1 MEETVIQT
9 MSWAQAFSDVGV
21 AFAIVF
27 GIIGVIYCI
36 MKY

>member
-1 MEETVIQT
+1 MGEIVVQT
-9 MSWAQAFSDVGV
+9 MSWAQAFSDVGI

-27 GIIGVIYCI
+27 GIVGATYCV